1 MICGFLRRGKDLRV
15 EDGGGTP
22 SLAHNR
28 RPLIRLHL
36 DVFLKDQFTVAR
48 KKAERIKRLDSV
60 RRRRGTII

>member
-36 DVFLKDQFTVAR
+36 DVFLKDQLLWQ
-48 KKAERIKRLDSV
+48 ERRQRESKGWILSDE
-60 RRRRGTII
+60 GEAL